1 MKFIG
6 VSINLP
12 FDSSVVADP
21 GLCSQFEV
29 PDITCC
35 RQAFLVN
42 LGLSSDSEAVNYS
55 VNLYFIRGE
64 INYMKLC
71 HLDFNGYWPMAV
83 FMD

>member
-1 MKFIG
+1 MFEKKISKMKFIG

-21 GLCSQFEV
+21 GLCCQFEV
-29 PDITCC
+29 PDTTYS

-42 LGLSSDSEAVNYS
+42 PGLSSDYEAVNYS
-55 VNLYFIRGE
+55 VNLYFIREE

-71 HLDFNGYWPMAV
+71 LIDFNG
-83 FMD
+83 